1 MKTRQVINRR
11 RPLIQNVTR
20 DVITDVVTSVIN
32 PHGVPGD
39 AILTKGG
46 IPILTIDGKFIL
58 TK

>member
-1 MKTRQVINRR
+1 MKRK
-11 RPLIQNVTR
+11 PLIQNVTR
-20 DVITDVVTSVIN
+20 DVVTDVVTTVLN

-46 IPILTIDGKFIL
+46 IPILTKDGKFIL

>member
-1 MKTRQVINRR
+1 MKR
-11 RPLIQNVTR
+11 RPLIKNVTR
-20 DVITDVVTSVIN
+20 NVISDAVTTVIN

-46 IPILTIDGKFIL
+46 IPILTKDGKFIL